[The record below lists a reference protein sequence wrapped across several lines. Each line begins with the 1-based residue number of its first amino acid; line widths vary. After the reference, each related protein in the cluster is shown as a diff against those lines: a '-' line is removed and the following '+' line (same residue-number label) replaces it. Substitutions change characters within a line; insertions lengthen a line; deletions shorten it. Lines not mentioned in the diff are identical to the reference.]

1 MKIGLC
7 IPTAADGPG
16 TGAPSWSQI
25 AAQARR
31 AEAGGIDSLWIFDH
45 LIHRPTGG
53 SEDGYHEAATMLAAL
68 ATVTDRVEL
77 GTIEYATS
85 FRAPAVLAK
94 IAATVDLIA
103 GGRVILGIGCGWHE
117 PEYQAFGFPFDHRVG
132 RFDEALQIISPL
144 VHGERVTFA
153 GQWNT
158 VTDSVLLPPPARPI
172 PILIASKGERMLQ
185 LTARYADQWNAA
197 WFGHPNDR
205 FHGRRS
211 DLQAALDAAGR
222 DSSTIEVTVGI
233 MLDPDSSADRPGKPE
248 TLPPDPAVMAGAF
261 AEWAALG
268 VGHVQ
273 VRCDALTDPIIDAV
287 LEARRRFVG

>member
-7 IPTAADGPG
+7 IPTADDGSG
-16 TGAPSWSQI
+16 TPSWSHI

-31 AEAGGIDSLWIFDH
+31 AEAGGIDALWIFDH
-45 LIHRPTGG
+45 LIHRPAGG
-53 SEDGYHEAATMLAAL
+53 PEEGYHEAATMLAAL
-68 ATVTDRVEL
+68 AAVTERVEL
-77 GTIEYATS
+77 GTLVFATS

-94 IAATVDLIA
+94 IAATVDSIA

-144 VHGERVTFA
+144 VRGKRVTFA

-197 WFGHPNDR
+197 WFGHPNGR
-205 FHGRRS
+205 YHGRVA
-211 DLQAALDAAGR
+211 DLRKALDAAGR
-222 DSSTIEVTVGI
+222 DPATLEVTVGL
-233 MLDPDSSADRPGKPE
+233 MLDPDSSAERPGKSE
-248 TLPPDPAVMAGAF
+248 TLPPDAAVLAAAF

-273 VRCDALTDPIIDAV
+273 VRSDVLTDRTIDAV

>member
-1 MKIGLC
+1 VKIGLC
-7 IPTAADGPG
+7 IPTADDGTG
-16 TGAPSWSQI
+16 TGAPSWSHI

-31 AEAGGIDSLWIFDH
+31 AEDGGIDSLWIFDH
-45 LIHRPTGG
+45 LIHRPVSGP
-53 SEDGYHEAATMLAAL
+53 EEGYHEAATMLAAL
-68 ATVTDRVEL
+68 AAVTERVEL
-77 GTIEYATS
+77 GTLVFATS

-94 IAATVDLIA
+94 IAATVDAIA

-117 PEYQAFGFPFDHRVG
+117 PEYRAFGFPFDHRVG
-132 RFDEALQIISPL
+132 RFDEALQVISPL
-144 VHGERVTFA
+144 VRGARVTFE
-153 GQWNT
+153 GRWNT
-158 VTDSVLLPPPARPI
+158 VADAVLLPPPVRRI

-205 FHGRRS
+205 FHGRVA
-211 DLQAALDAAGR
+211 DLRKALNAAGR
-222 DSSTIEVTVGI
+222 DPATLEVTVGL
-233 MLDPDSSADRPGKPE
+233 MLDPDSSAGRSGRPE

-273 VRCDALTDPIIDAV
+273 VRCDDLDDRVIDAV